1 MLAAINLDDQ
11 SALET
16 DKIHDEGSKGLLT
29 SELHASNLM
38 TLEDSPK
45 VLFCVRQVLA
55 QLLRALCVHPP
66 IPAFARKGGRCYCDF
81 RAALIAP
88 QIFAGVNGMSR
99 CVMPSGRNA
108 SIVALTSAGNEP
120 LQPDSPTPLAPS
132 ALVGVGTG

>member
-1 MLAAINLDDQ
+1 LSLEPASALFVIRNLLRMLAAINLDDQ

-55 QLLRALCVHPP
+55 
-66 IPAFARKGGRCYCDF
+66 
-81 RAALIAP
+81 
-88 QIFAGVNGMSR
+88 
-99 CVMPSGRNA
+99 
-108 SIVALTSAGNEP
+108 
-120 LQPDSPTPLAPS
+120 
-132 ALVGVGTG
+132 